1 MVSLQPPPEKTEM
14 DKEET
19 EYMLR
24 WSEHSAQV
32 MATFTQVGQQNVIY
46 ERRVSKVRIMLQL
59 WELGQL
65 TDVTLATEER
75 VFQVSCDWW
84 RELSCSPL
92 IGPGPPRPAGRLQ
105 PLLQTALRHHPQPG
119 QCSF

>member
-1 MVSLQPPPEKTEM
+1 MMVLLQPPPEKTEM

-32 MATFTQVGQQNVIY
+32 MATFTQVGQQNVTH
-46 ERRVSKVRIMLQL
+46 ESKVSKVWIMLQL

-84 RELSCSPL
+84 RVM
-92 IGPGPPRPAGRLQ
+92 
-105 PLLQTALRHHPQPG
+105 
-119 QCSF
+119 

>member
-1 MVSLQPPPEKTEM
+1 MMVLLQPPPEKTEM

-46 ERRVSKVRIMLQL
+46 ERKVSKVRIMLQL

-84 RELSCSPL
+84 RVMLYSPL
-92 IGPGPPRPAGRLQ
+92 IGGESWYTHL
-105 PLLQTALRHHPQPG
+105 
-119 QCSF
+119 

>member
-1 MVSLQPPPEKTEM
+1 MVLLQPPPEKTEM

-32 MATFTQVGQQNVIY
+32 MATFTQVGQQNVIH
-46 ERRVSKVRIMLQL
+46 ESKMSKVRIMLQL

-84 RELSCSPL
+84 RVMLYSPL

-105 PLLQTALRHHPQPG
+105 PILQTALRHHPQPG

>member
-1 MVSLQPPPEKTEM
+1 M

-32 MATFTQVGQQNVIY
+32 MATFTQVGQQNVMY
-46 ERRVSKVRIMLQL
+46 ERKVSKVRIMLQL

-75 VFQVSCDWW
+75 VFQAH
-84 RELSCSPL
+84 RALLAACSPYFRQL
-92 IGPGPPRPAGRLQ
+92 FVTIPSQVSAVSRREVSLSVECQVGSYISISA
-105 PLLQTALRHHPQPG
+105 
-119 QCSF
+119 SV